1 MRRCRP
7 RRQPIAMARSIP
19 ARKSSP
25 LPPPARNG
33 GIDALDI
40 KAVGHEL
47 FHAATN
53 LIKCEMAHRQEPF
66 GLLLLS
72 QCTWLRARHEIE
84 LTKANNSA
92 RARALFDP

>member
-1 MRRCRP
+1 M
-7 RRQPIAMARSIP
+7 
-19 ARKSSP
+19 
-25 LPPPARNG
+25 LPP
-33 GIDALDI
+33 D
-40 KAVGHEL
+40 
-47 FHAATN
+47 